1 VGTSLFTRLGVS
13 SLFDARALPW
23 LTIIQAELSNYPNGD
38 YKDAYGPIVDGRYMK
53 QPMEASIKAGL
64 ANDVPFMGGANSGDM
79 PGLITGLQEQMPWRV
94 MFNKAPQYV
103 YKFSKVP
110 SGWAAQGVL
119 SYHGGELTYVFN
131 YPASLATHFMLNLV
145 LDPATNM
152 RVAVA
157 DLNGDGVSGSMGDIK
172 DVLASANFGAE
183 DSAVADSVMSMWT
196 NFAKAG
202 DPSTGTFAWM
212 PYTAASDAYAEI
224 AATPTMKT
232 GLMAAFSEV
241 QARAPAGTANQAA
254 P

>member
-1 VGTSLFTRLGVS
+1 
-13 SLFDARALPW
+13 
-23 LTIIQAELSNYPNGD
+23 
-38 YKDAYGPIVDGRYMK
+38 MK
-53 QPMEASIKAGL
+53 QVMEASIKAGL

-152 RVAVA
+152 RLAIG
-157 DLNGDGVSGSMGDIK
+157 DLNGDGVSGSQGDVK
-172 DVLASANFGAE
+172 DVMASASFGAE
-183 DSAVADSVMSMWT
+183 DSAVADTVMSMWA
-196 NFAKAG
+196 NFAKAS

-224 AATPTMKT
+224 STTPQMKT
-232 GLMAAFSEV
+232 GLMAAFSEA
-241 QARAPAGTANQAA
+241 QARVPAGTANQGA